1 MKILKK
7 LRTII
12 VDNIEELEESKKLTH
27 QGFFCGI
34 ITQTKLL
41 RTFWSTTFLLQI
53 DSSESCLFI
62 FLALTIVRIALGRNA
77 AWQRYVT

>member
-7 LRTII
+7 VRTII
-12 VDNIEELEESKKLTH
+12 VDNIEELEESKKLTN

-41 RTFWSTTFLLQI
+41 
-53 DSSESCLFI
+53 
-62 FLALTIVRIALGRNA
+62 
-77 AWQRYVT
+77 